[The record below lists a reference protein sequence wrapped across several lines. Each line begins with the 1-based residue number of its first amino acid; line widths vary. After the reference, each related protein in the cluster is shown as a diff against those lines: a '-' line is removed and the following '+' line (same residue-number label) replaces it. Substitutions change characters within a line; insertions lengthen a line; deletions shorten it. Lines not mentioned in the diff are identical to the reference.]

1 MGEAGKAASE
11 HRKRAGAKPRERGA
25 EAPTQSSVV
34 QARQPF
40 IADTNDW

>member
-11 HRKRAGAKPRERGA
+11 HRKRAHLKMRERGA

-40 IADTNDW
+40 TAGT